1 MKAVYVSNREPEDR
15 SGRMARQ
22 PVTEAMSSPVLTV
35 PADVPLGDA
44 LAAMVRTGRRHL
56 VAVDPA
62 GRCVGV
68 LADRTVAAAWA
79 HDHAALATQLVG
91 SVLEDRPP
99 LLGAAARVIDAAR
112 MMHAENTDAVVV
124 VDSERR
130 PIGIVTGSDLIALL
144 AR

>member
-1 MKAVYVSNREPEDR
+1 MRAVYESNSEPEDR

-22 PVTEAMSSPVLTV
+22 PITEAMSRRVYTV

-68 LADRTVAAAWA
+68 LADRAVAAAWA
-79 HDHAALATQLVG
+79 HDRAALTCQSVA
-91 SVLEDRPP
+91 SVLDDRPP
-99 LLGAAARVIDAAR
+99 LLGAAAHVIDAAR
-112 MMHAENTDAVVV
+112 LMRAEHIDAVVI
-124 VDSERR
+124 VDADRR
-130 PIGIVTGSDLIALL
+130 PIGIVTGGDLVALL

>member
-1 MKAVYVSNREPEDR
+1 MRAIDVSNREPEDR

-22 PVTEAMSSPVLTV
+22 PVTEAMSGPIYTV
-35 PADVPLGDA
+35 PVDVPLGDA

-68 LADRTVAAAWA
+68 LADRAVAAAWA
-79 HDHAALATQLVG
+79 HDHAALACQPVG
-91 SVLEDRPP
+91 SVLDDRPP
-99 LLGAAARVIDAAR
+99 LLGATARVIDAAR
-112 MMHAENTDAVVV
+112 LMRAEHVDAIVV
-124 VDSERR
+124 VDEDRR
-130 PIGIVTGSDLIALL
+130 PIGIVTGSDVVALL